1 MPFYC
6 GYETML
12 NPTPRHHAALN
23 DSTSETGF
31 TLLELIIVIVIL
43 GILAVTAAPQFFN
56 LGRDANSAT
65 LQGMYT
71 ALQSGVQLT
80 QLKAT
85 TAQVADQE
93 LACVGGKFDTASGDC
108 SDNGILVRFGYPIAT
123 RENISRVITLDD
135 WQTNELSTGGGQ
147 ISIAASSQLLNNE
160 CYLVYRLDGS
170 TNEPTFSMVNT
181 GC

>member
-1 MPFYC
+1 MRKPINC
-6 GYETML
+6 
-12 NPTPRHHAALN
+12 RHAAPHN
-23 DSTSETGF
+23 SSSEAGF
-31 TLLELIIVIVIL
+31 TLLELIIVIIIL

-56 LGRDANSAT
+56 FGRDANSAT

-85 TAQVADQE
+85 TAQLADQE
-93 LACVGGKFDTASGDC
+93 LACVGGKFDTANGDC

-123 RENISRVITLDD
+123 RDNISRVVTLDD

-147 ISIAASSQLLNNE
+147 ISIAASSQLLTNQ
-160 CYLVYRLDGS
+160 CFLVYRLDGS
-170 TNEPTFSMVNT
+170 ANEPTFNMVTT

>member
-1 MPFYC
+1 
-6 GYETML
+6 ML
-12 NPTPRHHAALN
+12 NFITCRQAAPKEA
-23 DSTSETGF
+23 SPESGF

-56 LGRDANSAT
+56 FGRDANSAT
-65 LQGMYT
+65 LQSMYT

-93 LACVGGKFDTASGDC
+93 LACVGGKFDTANADC
-108 SDNGILVRFGYPIAT
+108 SENGILVRFGYPIAT
-123 RENISRVITLDD
+123 RENISRVVTLDD
-135 WQTNELSTGGGQ
+135 WQTNEISAGGGQ
-147 ISIAASSQLLNNE
+147 ISIAASSQLLTNQ
-160 CYLVYRLDGS
+160 CFLVYRLDGS
-170 TNEPTFSMVNT
+170 TNEPTFDMVST

>member
-1 MPFYC
+1 
-6 GYETML
+6 ML
-12 NPTPRHHAALN
+12 NPIHRQPATDNKPNTA
-23 DSTSETGF
+23 SGF

-56 LGRDANSAT
+56 FGRDANSAT

-135 WQTNELSTGGGQ
+135 WQTNELSTGGSQ
-147 ISIAASSQLLNNE
+147 ITIAATSQLLTNQ

-170 TNEPTFSMVNT
+170 SNEPSFSMVNS